1 MMGSLEWE
9 TQPTA
14 SLGSVQS
21 DHYWEPARGPA
32 HSSQGESDG
41 LQSVPGLG
49 PCLRCFQGA
58 YETEGPWR
66 LLRRWHYVELR
77 RMSCRGGLGRLP
89 YLRLCLEGSSCDAEP
104 ECQGTLPAL
113 QCIWASQV
121 LFKEHKV
128 QVLLVKPH
136 VPSTHA
142 YLDRLTCRNRRRCS
156 GSHRGCEGMGR
167 GLLPQ
172 GRSPSSVPRRFL
184 VGATNLIW
192 NWSVSFAHGFDAVHS
207 WTPTWRN
214 SDVQHMN
221 PECRHHPNTCTP
233 GWGQPENSGPGLPT
247 CSRERS
253 EKS

>member
-1 MMGSLEWE
+1 MWKRLWKLSETVVCAELCFPSMMGSLEWE

-21 DHYWEPARGPA
+21 DHYWEPATGPA

-58 YETEGPWR
+58 HETEGPWR

-121 LFKEHKV
+121 LFKEHKE
-128 QVLLVKPH
+128 QVLLVMFP
-136 VPSTHA
+136 
-142 YLDRLTCRNRRRCS
+142 
-156 GSHRGCEGMGR
+156 
-167 GLLPQ
+167 
-172 GRSPSSVPRRFL
+172 
-184 VGATNLIW
+184 
-192 NWSVSFAHGFDAVHS
+192 AHM
-207 WTPTWRN
+207 PTWIDWHVGTE
-214 SDVQHMN
+214 DVL
-221 PECRHHPNTCTP
+221 EVI
-233 GWGQPENSGPGLPT
+233 EAVK
-247 CSRERS
+247 E
-253 EKS
+253 